1 MREDRLV
8 AGKLIVVGVDGSAA
22 SGAALRWAAAEARL
36 RDAPILAVHAWWAI
50 PQLAS
55 GAVDLSPADWQT
67 LRDTEAKR
75 FVEEFVEQALGAD
88 RDSLEISTVAVQGVT
103 AAGALI
109 EASKDADLLVVG
121 SHGLGGFEG
130 LLLGSV
136 SQQCAHHAACPV
148 VVVRDSLWH
157 EHERAADIA

>member
-1 MREDRLV
+1 V
-8 AGKLIVVGVDGSAA
+8 ARGLIVVGVDGSAA

-36 RDAPILAVHAWWAI
+36 RDAAILAVHAWWAI

-55 GAVDLSPADWQT
+55 GAGDLPPADWQT

-75 FVEEFVEQALGAD
+75 FVEEFVEQTLGSD
-88 RDSLEISTVAVQGVT
+88 RAGLRISTAAVQGVT

-109 EASKDADLLVVG
+109 EASKEADLLVVG

-136 SQQCAHHAACPV
+136 SQQCAHHAVCPV
-148 VVVRDSLWH
+148 VVVRDSLRH
-157 EHERAADIA
+157 EHERAANVP